1 MLDTLH
7 IENNGVPIYVQIR
20 DQILAAIG
28 AGLLKPGERMPTM
41 REVAVALK
49 IDLNTVKHAYD
60 SAQETGAITLVKARG
75 TYVADSPPKPD
86 PEKLER
92 RLDRLAHR
100 VIAAAASAGIDAL
113 LLTERI
119 NTIAN
124 GQRPI
129 GESR

>member
-28 AGLLKPGERMPTM
+28 SGVLKPGERMPTM

-60 SAQETGAITLVKARG
+60 SAQETGAIVLVKAQG
-75 TYVADSPPKPD
+75 TYVAEHPPKID
-86 PEKLER
+86 PESREQKIE
-92 RLDRLAHR
+92 RLAFQT
-100 VIAAAASAGIDAL
+100 IAAANSSGLDPVAL
-113 LLTERI
+113 ANRI
-119 NTIAN
+119 IEIEQ
-124 GQRPI
+124 GKLK
-129 GESR
+129 